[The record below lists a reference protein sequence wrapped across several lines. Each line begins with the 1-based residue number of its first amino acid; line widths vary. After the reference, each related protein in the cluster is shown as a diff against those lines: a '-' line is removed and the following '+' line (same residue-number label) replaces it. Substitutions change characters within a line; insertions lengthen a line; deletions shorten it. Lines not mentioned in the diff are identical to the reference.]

1 MQIKY
6 LSFPE
11 WFWESKTFQLETNN
25 THSNYNSVKER
36 VFDYDTFPT
45 VTAPTNKFVGH
56 GEYRYD
62 LIKAQEGDSIRRDPS
77 EKVGYTH
84 FPRLNGLIP
93 GQNNPFFNAYPTS
106 KQVKFANES
115 GNVFDN
121 TLHIS
126 PQEEDTVWINGEQG
140 IGYNIESGSIEAQRI
155 KTLIDNLKVA
165 KPNSKYG
172 VYSLQVFPS
181 IWQLF
186 YEIKNDVTK
195 ADILC
200 TMLDN
205 PPTSIH
211 EECGMDYLMEDL
223 YSLGTNNTQIYTA
236 IGIFTKQLARKKY
249 QLTGKSVYNDV
260 RYLIWSHTEFL
271 GFNFKYRKNTGE
283 LIICGELDGLSKA
296 PANPEHNYNL
306 ALHGLTSANGIFSF
320 IDRLT
325 TFGSVNI
332 NGTVRDLE
340 KENVDGTDA
349 GIAVDLIGQFY
360 KIAPALIPSVSV
372 NMLTSIAI
380 WQTSFVRDI
389 INSTLYDWVT
399 PDFTY
404 NGTLRT
410 GRFKQIPY
418 NLFYKEPTFEL
429 KFNNDKS
436 KALLYAVNLSD
447 TVPTIPI
454 QVQVKITD
462 TLTIPVVLKGNKAEL
477 ITINL

>member
-1 MQIKY
+1 MKIKY
-6 LSFPE
+6 LPFPE
-11 WFWESKTFQLETNN
+11 WFWESKTFQLETN
-25 THSNYNSVKER
+25 TEHSNYKSVKER

-45 VTAPTNKFVGH
+45 VTAPTNKFAGH

-62 LIKAQEGDSIRRDPS
+62 LMKAQEGNTQRPDPS
-77 EKVGYTH
+77 ERVGYTH
-84 FPRLNGLIP
+84 FPRFDGF
-93 GQNNPFFNAYPTS
+93 GSQNNPFFNVYPTS
-106 KQVKFANES
+106 KQVKFANEA
-115 GNVFDN
+115 GNVFNN
-121 TLHIS
+121 TLTMS
-126 PQEEDTVWINGEQG
+126 PQQEDIVWINGEQG
-140 IGYNIESGSIEAQRI
+140 IGYALGLGSVEAQRV
-155 KTLIDNLKVA
+155 KAMVDGLKVA

-172 VYSLQVFPS
+172 IYSLQVFP

-186 YEIKNDVTK
+186 YEIKDDVTK

-200 TMLDN
+200 TLLDN

-223 YSLGTNNTQIYTA
+223 YSLGTNNTQIFTA

-249 QLTGKSVYNDV
+249 QLTGKSLYNDV
-260 RYLIWSHTEFL
+260 RYLIWSHTENL

-283 LIICGELDGLSKA
+283 LITCGELDGLSKA

-320 IDRLT
+320 IDRFT
-325 TFGSVNI
+325 SFGSVNI
-332 NGTVRDLE
+332 NGTVRDIE

-349 GIAVDLIGQFY
+349 GTAANLNGQLY
-360 KIAPALIPSVSV
+360 KIAPALIPSASA
-372 NMLTSIAI
+372 NMLMSIAL

-389 INSTLYDWVT
+389 IDSTVNDWFT

-404 NGTLRT
+404 NGVLRT
-410 GRFKQIPY
+410 GKFKQIPY

-447 TVPTIPI
+447 TVLTIPI
-454 QVQVKITD
+454 QIQVKITD

-477 ITINL
+477 ITINLN

>member
-1 MQIKY
+1 MKIKY
-6 LSFPE
+6 LPFPE
-11 WFWESKTFQLETNN
+11 WFWESKTFQLETNAS
-25 THSNYNSVKER
+25 HSNYKSVKER

-45 VTAPTNKFVGH
+45 VTAPTNKFAGH

-62 LIKAQEGDSIRRDPS
+62 LMKAQEGTSIRRDPS

-84 FPRLNGLIP
+84 FPRFDGF
-93 GQNNPFFNAYPTS
+93 GSQNNPFFNAYPTS
-106 KQVKFANES
+106 KQVKFANEA
-115 GNVFDN
+115 GNVFNN
-121 TLHIS
+121 TLTMS
-126 PQEEDTVWINGEQG
+126 PQQEDIVWINGEQG
-140 IGYNIESGSIEAQRI
+140 IGYSLGLGSIEAQRV
-155 KTLIDNLKVA
+155 KAMVDGLKAA

-172 VYSLQVFPS
+172 IYSLQVFP

-186 YEIKNDVTK
+186 YEIKDNVNK

-211 EECGMDYLMEDL
+211 EDCGMDYLMEDL
-223 YSLGTNNTQIYTA
+223 YSLESGNTQIFTA

-249 QLTGKSVYNDV
+249 QLTGKYVYNDV
-260 RYLIWSHTEFL
+260 RYLIWSHTENL
-271 GFNFKYRKNTGE
+271 GFNLSYRKNTGE
-283 LIICGELDGLSKA
+283 MINCGELDGLSKA

-320 IDRLT
+320 IDRFT
-325 TFGSVNI
+325 SFGTVNI
-332 NGTVRDLE
+332 DGVNRDIE
-340 KENVDGTDA
+340 KENVDGTDGGTA
-349 GIAVDLIGQFY
+349 ANLNGQLY
-360 KIAPALIPSVSV
+360 KIAPALIPSSSA
-372 NMLTSIAI
+372 NMLMSIAL

-389 INSTLYDWVT
+389 IDSTVNDWFT

-404 NGTLRT
+404 NGNLRT
-410 GRFKQIPY
+410 DKYKQIPY